1 MPARYVDPE
10 KSIGNLPE
18 GQFFLTS
25 GVSDAIVETGLPFT
39 RVYAPAEELH
49 RIRQIFARQAAMPA
63 GRTIAFNAHR
73 SLRRG

>member
-1 MPARYVDPE
+1 M
-10 KSIGNLPE
+10 
-18 GQFFLTS
+18 LTS
-25 GVSDAIVETGLPFT
+25 GVSDAIVEVGLPYS
-39 RVYAPAEELH
+39 RRYDPVEELG

>member
-1 MPARYVDPE
+1 LPRHRDHNDLV
-10 KSIGNLPE
+10 GNLDPA
-18 GQFFLTS
+18 QFMLTS
-25 GVSDAIVETGLPFT
+25 GVSDAIVEVGLPYS
-39 RVYAPAEELH
+39 RRYDPVEELG